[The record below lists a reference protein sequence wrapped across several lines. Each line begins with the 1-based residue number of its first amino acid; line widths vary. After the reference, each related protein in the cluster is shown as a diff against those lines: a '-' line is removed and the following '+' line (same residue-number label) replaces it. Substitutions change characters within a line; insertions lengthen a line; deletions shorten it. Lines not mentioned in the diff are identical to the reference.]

1 MRGGLCPVL
10 HRRRRI
16 AAPRIH
22 AIIAGFLL
30 VMGAGESHARN
41 IEIFPGTDVF
51 GPAAQGLVAGD
62 TLIVHQGTYI
72 ETNRM
77 SIQVQGTATAPIV
90 IKGADGEAKPILTRA
105 ASASVQNTINIEQS
119 ATYLTIKG
127 LEITGN
133 GADGVRFN
141 GNLSHIT
148 LEDLVIHDVDVGI
161 GAQANMNN
169 ITIRRNHIYNT
180 AINNGTG
187 EGMYIG
193 CNYAGCAVTDSLIE
207 GNWIHDDLPGV
218 SQGDGIE
225 VKYGSIRNIIRD
237 NVIYNK
243 GTGTGYPGIFAYGYA
258 GSTDRNTIE
267 GNVIWNVGEG
277 ITAISDAIV
286 RNNIVFG
293 SPVGFGSYPHSQ
305 VSVLE
310 NVTAVNNTFYNN
322 ADGLY
327 LRWGGTNM
335 VLANNAVYSP
345 GKTAVATGGSGVNP
359 SSGTIR
365 ANYVE
370 GAMDATPIDN
380 VGFVNGGT
388 AGNAFANP
396 SSNDFWPK
404 SGSPLIGTANS
415 SFVPN
420 VDFNNT
426 TRLSPYDVGAYETNG
441 QPTNPGWRITPGF
454 KSIGADLMPP
464 SSPANLRLQ

>member
-16 AAPRIH
+16 AAPRMH

-77 SIQVQGTATAPIV
+77 SIQVQGNATAPIV
-90 IKGADGEAKPILTRA
+90 IKRADGEAIPIITRA
-105 ASASVQNTINIEQS
+105 ASASVQNTINVEGS

-127 LEITGN
+127 LEIIGN
-133 GADGVRFN
+133 GGYGVALN
-141 GNLSHIT
+141 GNLSYVT
-148 LEDLVIHDVDVGI
+148 LQDLVIHDVDIGI
-161 GAQANMNN
+161 GAHTNMNN
-169 ITIRRNHIYNT
+169 IIIRRNQIYRT
-180 AINNGTG
+180 GINNGTG

-193 CNYAGCAVTDSLIE
+193 CNYAGCAVTDTLIE

-243 GTGTGYPGIFAYGYA
+243 GTSTGYPGIFVYGYA

-305 VSVLE
+305 VPVLE

-322 ADGLY
+322 TEGLY

-345 GKTAVATGGSGVNP
+345 GQTAIRSNGSVN
-359 SSGTIR
+359 GTIIS
-365 ANYVE
+365 NYVE
-370 GAMDATPIDN
+370 GVSDVAIDGTRFIN
-380 VGFVNGGT
+380 GGPSANAFVN
-388 AGNAFANP
+388 P
-396 SSNDFWPK
+396 SANDFWPK

-415 SFVPN
+415 NFVPN

-426 TRLSPYDVGAYETNG
+426 ARVSPYDVGAYETNG